1 MLFADAVFDV
11 CPPLHRLSP
20 AGGDGGDGDGR
31 YPQGIVSPG
40 LGRADTNTHTH
51 TPAKVDV

>member
-11 CPPLHRLSP
+11 CPPLHRLSSV
-20 AGGDGGDGDGR
+20 GDGGGGDGR

-40 LGRADTNTHTH
+40 LGRADTNTHT
-51 TPAKVDV
+51 PAKVDV

>member
-20 AGGDGGDGDGR
+20 AGGGGGDGDGR

-40 LGRADTNTHTH
+40 LGRADTNTHT
-51 TPAKVDV
+51 PAKVDV